1 MMIKGTSRGVLGWRK
16 IGFALCLVV
25 PSLCFANEAAG
36 PVKDASLVFV
46 GSRQSVRLR
55 SPGHCSYDPTHGYY
69 YCSNHCGADYEF
81 YFCSP
86 RSFGCCHI
94 GVGYCDYL
102 GFLRCHR

>member
-1 MMIKGTSRGVLGWRK
+1 MGQMGWMKIVLLACLASSSASSADEAIGRGT
-16 IGFALCLVV
+16 
-25 PSLCFANEAAG
+25 AG
-36 PVKDASLVFV
+36 SLVFA
-46 GSRQSVRLR
+46 GWHQSSRYAHRL
-55 SPGHCSYDPTHGYY
+55 PNHCSYDPTHGYY

-102 GFLRCHR
+102 GYLRCRR